1 MATILGLVAFE
12 RPYATSYLGCKYLF
26 ALLQYKEGYC
36 FVSSLKEEYCVRI
49 ATKFVLMKKICYGVV
64 AKFKMR
70 FNK

>member
-1 MATILGLVAFE
+1 LNGYI
-12 RPYATSYLGCKYLF
+12 ATSYFGCKYIF

-36 FVSSLKEEYCVRI
+36 FISSLMEEYRVRI

-64 AKFKMR
+64 AKFKMQ

>member
-12 RPYATSYLGCKYLF
+12 RLYRKSYLGCKYIF

-36 FVSSLKEEYCVRI
+36 FISSLKEECRVRI

-64 AKFKMR
+64 VKFKMR

>member
-1 MATILGLVAFE
+1 VLQYKLAMATIIVLVAFE

-49 ATKFVLMKKICYGVV
+49 ATKFVLMKKSAMGL
-64 AKFKMR
+64 
-70 FNK
+70 